1 MVHSGAG
8 GGQTLTNPEGSR
20 RLNGAVVPVLAVR
33 RTTKT
38 GAVSTIGDA
47 AGRTTNR
54 PLRRGPGFSV
64 AIKAVQNQKV
74 TAILAALA
82 AVLAAGTVVV
92 AALQAS
98 PGAVT
103 ILAMVLSGITVALV
117 LWSLSSGPGAVR
129 RREETTAA
137 DTGTRGLLIG
147 ADLTDQTG
155 TPNDP
160 VLAGLLR
167 SLIGAIDVAV
177 LIYDDNDRLVLANE
191 KAQELFPNVEQAI
204 ASGMTFPEIAELSVQ
219 EGHVK
224 LPGTPKETWVRT
236 LKQAH
241 ADPGMNVEVETRD
254 GRWVRIRNQKIDGG
268 WTVGLR
274 VDITE
279 EKKRERAL
287 VESEERLG
295 DLSRV
300 SSDWHWEMD
309 AELRF
314 TYLSERIEDITGLP
328 PSYFLG
334 KTRRDVMSQESLP
347 QWESHFADLNAHRPF
362 RDFRYSTVTPDGR
375 RRHFTLSG
383 TPVFDTEGRFAG
395 YRGAATDITDAQ
407 ESEEAAQV
415 ARSRLTDAIEALSAV
430 IMLFDSQGRLELFNS
445 RATYLYGQAGR
456 PIQRGMKIRDV
467 LRIVADSGIVAEA
480 KGKEHDWTNEETARL
495 TRADGERVMRHV
507 GDVWLQCR
515 AYRTQDG
522 GLLSVET
529 DVTPMVHREQKLQR
543 QSSMLRVVMD
553 SMAQGIA
560 AYDSS
565 LKLLAWNRRYVEILD
580 LPPKLLRVGTQVDAI
595 IRNSGIGTMHEGKE
609 IEEVIAER
617 KQRLMRF
624 DGKPDILHLP
634 SGDILQV
641 EAHPL
646 EGGGVLVS
654 VSDIT
659 VSQRNAEALTKA
671 KEEAELANRSK
682 SHFLANITHELRTPL
697 NAIIGFAEVLRDEL
711 FGPLGNKQYQ
721 DFVIDIHES
730 GRHLLS
736 LINDIL
742 DLSKYEIGHRE
753 LQAHPMELA
762 VAVEASIRI
771 IRQRAIDKNLT
782 LIDEVPRDLPPI
794 SAESRAVR
802 QILINLLSNAI
813 KFTPAG
819 GKVTV
824 AADRVPGGT
833 LALSVSD
840 TGIGI
845 APEDIPRAFAPF
857 EQIDSDLTREFEGT
871 GLGLPLVKSLAE
883 LHGADVRMETEV
895 GKGTTVTV
903 EFPKDR
909 VLTRAK
915 VG

>member
-1 MVHSGAG
+1 M
-8 GGQTLTNPEGSR
+8 
-20 RLNGAVVPVLAVR
+20 
-33 RTTKT
+33 
-38 GAVSTIGDA
+38 
-47 AGRTTNR
+47 
-54 PLRRGPGFSV
+54 
-64 AIKAVQNQKV
+64 AIRIVQNQK
-74 TAILAALA
+74 TA
-82 AVLAAGTVVV
+82 AVLAAVAAIVAAGAIVV

-103 ILAMVLSGITVALV
+103 VLALVLSGVTVALV
-117 LWSLSSGPGAVR
+117 LWGLMSGNGETR
-129 RREETTAA
+129 RRPPATADVT
-137 DTGTRGLLIG
+137 DTGTRGLLIST
-147 ADLTDQTG
+147 DLTDQSG
-155 TPNDP
+155 APDDP
-160 VLAGLLR
+160 ALAGLLR
-167 SLIGAIDVAV
+167 SFVGAIDIAI
-177 LIYDDNDRLVLANE
+177 LIYDNRDRLVLANE
-191 KAQELFPNVEQAI
+191 KAQALFPNVEQAI
-204 ASGMTFPEIAELSVQ
+204 VNGWTFAEVAEVSVQ
-219 EGHVK
+219 EGHVRI
-224 LPGTPKETWVRT
+224 PGVPKETWVWTMR
-236 LKQAH
+236 QAH
-241 ADPGMNVEVETRD
+241 SEPGRNLEVETRD
-254 GRWVRIRNQKIDGG
+254 GRWVRMCNQRIEGG
-268 WTVGLR
+268 WTLGLR
-274 VDITE
+274 IDITE
-279 EKKRERAL
+279 EKRRERAL
-287 VESEERLG
+287 VESETRLG

-309 AELRF
+309 ADLRF
-314 TYLSERIEDITGLP
+314 TYLSERIEDVTGLP
-328 PSYFLG
+328 PSFFLG
-334 KTRRDVMSQESLP
+334 KTRREVMSEESLGD
-347 QWESHFADLNAHRPF
+347 WESHFADLKAHRPF

-383 TPVFDTEGRFAG
+383 VPVFDDDGSFGG
-395 YRGAATDITDAQ
+395 YRGAATDITDVTEAD
-407 ESEEAAQV
+407 ESAKV

-456 PIQRGMKIRDV
+456 PIRRGMPVKEV
-467 LRIVADSGIVAEA
+467 LQIVADSGIVADA
-480 KGKEHDWTNEETARL
+480 KGKENEWAEAETIRL

-543 QSSMLRVVMD
+543 QSSMLRVIMD
-553 SMAQGIA
+553 SMTQGIA
-560 AYDSS
+560 AYDSG
-565 LKLLAWNRRYVEILD
+565 LKLLAWNRRYVEILN
-580 LPPKLLRVGTQVDAI
+580 LPPKLVRVGTPVDAI
-595 IRNSGIGTMHEGKE
+595 IRNSGVAHMYEDMD
-609 IEEVIAER
+609 IEEVVAAR
-617 KQRLMRF
+617 KQRLREF
-624 DGKPDILHLP
+624 DSPPDILHFP
-634 SGDILQV
+634 SGEILEV
-641 EAHPL
+641 ETRPL

-654 VSDIT
+654 ISDIT
-659 VSQRNAEALTKA
+659 VTQRNADALTKA

-711 FGPLGNKQYQ
+711 FGPIGNKQYQ

-762 VAVEASIRI
+762 GAVEASIRI

-794 SAESRAVR
+794 SAESRAIR

-819 GKVTV
+819 GKVAVV
-824 AADRVPGGT
+824 AEPIPCGV
-833 LALSVSD
+833 LALSVAD

-845 APEDIPRAFAPF
+845 APEDVPRAFAPF
-857 EQIDSDLTREFEGT
+857 EQIDSDLSREFEGT

-883 LHGADVRMETEV
+883 LHGAEVKMQTEV

-903 EFPKDR
+903 VFPKDR
-909 VLTRAK
+909 VLARAK
-915 VG
+915 AG